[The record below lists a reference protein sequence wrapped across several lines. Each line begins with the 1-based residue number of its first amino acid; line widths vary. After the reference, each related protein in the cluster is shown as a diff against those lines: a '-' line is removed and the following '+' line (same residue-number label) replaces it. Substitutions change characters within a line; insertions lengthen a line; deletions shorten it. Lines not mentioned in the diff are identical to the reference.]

1 MDTDNHSDEEI
12 KKILS
17 DYRNVCVVGASR
29 SGDKDAHTVPAYL
42 IKKGYNVIP
51 VNPNAEEIFGRKC
64 YRRVSEVDQDMEI
77 VDIFRP
83 SGEVYAVVEDALAKG
98 PKVIWMQEGI
108 ENAEAEELAESKGIT
123 VVFNRCMFKEHMRL
137 FGN

>member
-1 MDTDNHSDEEI
+1 MKDGHSDEEI
-12 KKILS
+12 RKILS
-17 DYRNVCVVGASR
+17 EYKNVCVVGASR
-29 SGDKDAHTVPAYL
+29 NEEKDAHQIPLYL

-51 VNPNAEEIFGRKC
+51 VNPNSEEIFGRKC
-64 YRRVSEVDQDMEI
+64 YKSIADVNEPIDI

-83 SGEVYAVVEDALAKG
+83 SADVYQIAVDAIPKH

-108 ENAEAEELAESKGIT
+108 ENEKAKELAESNGIT
-123 VVFNRCMFKEHMRL
+123 VVYNRCMFKEHFRL